1 MFPCKLGTHG
11 QTGLPA
17 DRRHLTYTVDY
28 VKRGKPA
35 LSPIF
40 GKLTARKADRNAGKE
55 RWKKRMPIP
64 RESGLTSSR
73 SIFTREFTELL
84 RGGIANEQKT
94 VCAC

>member
-28 VKRGKPA
+28 VKRGKLA

-55 RWKKRMPIP
+55 RWKKRMPT
-64 RESGLTSSR
+64 L
-73 SIFTREFTELL
+73 
-84 RGGIANEQKT
+84 
-94 VCAC
+94 

>member
-1 MFPCKLGTHG
+1 MANKCEPLLNVVKLNRLKLLISLNQKVCSRMFPCKLGTHG

-55 RWKKRMPIP
+55 RWKKRMPT
-64 RESGLTSSR
+64 L
-73 SIFTREFTELL
+73 
-84 RGGIANEQKT
+84 
-94 VCAC
+94 